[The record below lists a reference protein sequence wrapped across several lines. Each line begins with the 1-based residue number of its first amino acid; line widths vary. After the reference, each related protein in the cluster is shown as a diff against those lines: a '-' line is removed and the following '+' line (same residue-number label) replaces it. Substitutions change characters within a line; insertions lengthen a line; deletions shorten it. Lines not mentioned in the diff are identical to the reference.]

1 MQLALGFCWKVHSS
15 SKDSI
20 EGSHSKVLAKRK
32 DLTFSFSFFVR
43 CCKYGS
49 SAPAA
54 VGFFM
59 LLVYGMKLFCVGFGS
74 PCAGD
79 EGAAQQG
86 QDERRAESQV

>member
-1 MQLALGFCWKVHSS
+1 LAFVGKFIPVPKTQLKDLILRCWP
-15 SKDSI
+15 
-20 EGSHSKVLAKRK
+20 KRK

>member
-1 MQLALGFCWKVHSS
+1 MAFVGKFIPVPKTQLKDLILGCWP
-15 SKDSI
+15 
-20 EGSHSKVLAKRK
+20 KRK

-59 LLVYGMKLFCVGFGS
+59 LLVYRNEVILCWVWVS
-74 PCAGD
+74 SCAGD
-79 EGAAQQG
+79 EG

>member
-1 MQLALGFCWKVHSS
+1 MAFVGKFIPVPKTQLKDLILRCWP
-15 SKDSI
+15 
-20 EGSHSKVLAKRK
+20 KRK
-32 DLTFSFSFFVR
+32 DRTFSFSFFVR